1 VGSIR
6 SSSAGFVG
14 VLEETTGVG
23 AKTAGGGGVGVAVK
37 AGCGLGDYIF
47 PKFSDYIRP
56 FCHTALTMELKTGLL
71 VDSICGRE
79 EVGIGGAEV
88 AAATTGVGLSS
99 GHASAGADPPW
110 VTLP

>member
-1 VGSIR
+1 MGSIR

-23 AKTAGGGGVGVAVK
+23 AKTVGGGVGVAVK

-56 FCHTALTMELKTGLL
+56 FCYTALTMALKAGLL
-71 VDSICGRE
+71 AVGSVGGRE
-79 EVGIGGAEV
+79 EAGIGGAEV
-88 AAATTGVGLSS
+88 AATTGAGLSS